1 MAAGLWND
9 AALGIRFAMS
19 RFIARLAFT
28 GSELVDAVKVGN
40 FAGSGLS
47 ACSGYLVLPLS
58 GPV

>member
-1 MAAGLWND
+1 
-9 AALGIRFAMS
+9 MS